1 MVSRAS
7 VRLLAVTLTSSL
19 TLFGPAVSAE
29 ADTCEATK
37 PLTNATL
44 TTNELPNGGILSR
57 YQFAPGTANSS
68 GYAGRLTVAKGN
80 LNFYA
85 VTPTHSA
92 FHAVASHESL
102 AASVG
107 AVAHVNSDFFDFNS
121 LMPYSAIGTNGRL
134 DYSPQGSNQV
144 VGVRLVSASSK
155 TGIRGKTY
163 LRHGSKKAYVS
174 GLNLQTIPTN
184 GITAFNSSY
193 FKPQLPVGSYSV
205 LVVGGK
211 VKLKFASGSTIRPTS
226 GYLFSA
232 RGSGAAALK
241 ALAVGNAVT
250 YKLPSAKIPAL
261 SKDRVTSN
269 GVVTNSSGK
278 TLANISAVNFYKSP
292 YDSGIVYFNDE
303 YSGTSPAGSATV
315 MLNASSVVTRVSNS
329 GFSSAIASGYQVL
342 QFYGSSANQASAFS
356 AGLKVTVRRTFT
368 ATSKATYQT
377 VFGTG
382 HTILSNGVLT
392 ASCVGNS
399 DTIRPRTAF
408 AWDSFGNVY
417 LATTTMGRDW
427 ADGGAGGYRVGGS
440 TVHQIADWL
449 KTLGAT
455 YAVSLDG
462 GGSTTM
468 VAILSGSYHRV
479 DLPDGVWT
487 RWIPAGLAITNR

>member
-1 MVSRAS
+1 MVLRAS
-7 VRLLAVTLTSSL
+7 ARLLAVTLTSSL
-19 TLFGPAVSAE
+19 TFFGPAVSAE

-44 TTNELPNGGILSR
+44 TTNELPNGGKLSR

-80 LNFYA
+80 LNFFDVA
-85 VTPTHSA
+85 PTHSE
-92 FHAVASHESL
+92 FRSSASHENL

-107 AVAHVNSDFFDFNS
+107 AIAHVNSDFFDFNS
-121 LMPYSAIGTNGRL
+121 LMPYSAIGTNSKL

-144 VGVRLVSASSK
+144 VGVRLVSATSK

-163 LRHGSKKAYVS
+163 LQQGSKKVAVS
-174 GLNLQTIPTN
+174 GLNLPTIPTS
-184 GITAFNSSY
+184 GVTAFSSSY
-193 FKPQLPVGSYSV
+193 AKSQLPVGNYSV
-205 LVVGGK
+205 LVISGK
-211 VKLKFASGSTIRPTS
+211 VKTKFASGSTIRPSS
-226 GYLFSA
+226 GYLFTA
-232 RGSGAAALK
+232 RGAAVASLK
-241 ALAVGNAVT
+241 SLAVGSLVS
-250 YKLPSAKIPAL
+250 YKLPVAKIPAL

-292 YDSGIVYFNDE
+292 YDSGVVYFNDE
-303 YSGTSPAGSATV
+303 YSGTSPAGNSTV
-315 MLNASSVVTRVSNS
+315 VLNASSVVTRVSSS
-329 GFSSAIASGYQVL
+329 GFSSAIAAGYQVL

-356 AGLKVTVRRTFT
+356 AGMKVTVKRTFT

-377 VFGTG
+377 IFGAG
-382 HTILSNGVLT
+382 RTILSNGVLT

-399 DTIRPRTAF
+399 DTIRPRTALG
-408 AWDSFGNVY
+408 WDSHGNVY

-468 VAILSGSYHRV
+468 LAMLAGSYHRV